1 MSLDRR
7 QFVVLGAAVALAVD
21 ERVRP
26 SRGAETAAP
35 AIAPASTPATHI
47 VDAGPL
53 SSYARLGVY
62 DQFRERGFFIL
73 RRRRMLFVI
82 SSVCTHKGCKVRSQG
97 DGSFLCRCHGSRFDA
112 EGRVLNPPATRALP
126 RLAVDLTREDHVVVN
141 LTVQFP
147 TPEK

>member
-7 QFVVLGAAVALAVD
+7 QFVVLGAAVALAVN

-26 SRGAETAAP
+26 ARGAGTAPP
-35 AIAPASTPATHI
+35 ATAPASTPATHI

-53 SSYARLGVY
+53 SAYTRLGVY

-126 RLAVDLTREDHVVVN
+126 RLAVDLTPQDHVLVN
-141 LTVQFP
+141 LAMQFP
-147 TPEK
+147 TP